1 MTYQDKM
8 RDKKQRAELII
19 PIVFVFGIFIC
30 SIVYGYQY
38 KGLTFEQS
46 IRKETFAFLSLIV
59 LTSIGMVM
67 AFACIT
73 AGKAIMK
80 WRNNKKKDK

>member
-1 MTYQDKM
+1 MTYQDKI

-30 SIVYGYQY
+30 SVVYGYQY
-38 KGLTFEQS
+38 RGLTFEQS
-46 IRKETFAFLSLIV
+46 LRKETFAFLNLIV

-67 AFACIT
+67 AFACII
-73 AGKAIMK
+73 AGRAIRK
-80 WRNNKKKDK
+80 WRNKKKDK